1 MKKIIDRLAEYIELK
16 DISLNA
22 FDKSIGMSNGYI
34 GKQIK
39 NKASIGG
46 DIIEK
51 IACVH
56 TDLNIDWLITGK
68 GELLKNS
75 DEVMGKAMP
84 TLDVTATATLL
95 LKRVEE
101 LSVENYTLKQ
111 ELDELTAE
119 KKIKRPVAYHVAA
132 EPELTKK

>member
-84 TLDVTATATLL
+84 TVDVTATLL

-119 KKIKRPVAYHVAA
+119 KKIKRPVAYGMVA